1 MKKRQTFLLFLFFI
15 FSASMTHAQIGPM
28 EIEPPKKT
36 PKQTLVETF
45 KINAFTYKVF
55 ERPVYEN
62 DNGAYDMGE
71 KGTDYYLYL
80 VYKGNLVQ
88 QAKFS
93 KEIKNSTN
101 KISREGS
108 YKVNGNKIEILE
120 KQFTYHFGAYGTLK
134 ITQARKSGGIDL
146 ISQTEIKIDS
156 DKLSDHYVKDAA
168 VPSMA
173 KP

>member
-1 MKKRQTFLLFLFFI
+1 MKTATCLLFFI
-15 FSASMTHAQIGPM
+15 FSLTTATAQIGPM
-28 EIEPPKKT
+28 EIGSPKKT

-55 ERPVYEN
+55 ERTVYEN

-80 VYKGNLVQ
+80 VYKGDLVQ
-88 QAKFS
+88 QAKFA
-93 KEIKNSTN
+93 KEIKNSSN

-120 KQFTYHFGAYGTLK
+120 KQFTYHFGAFGTLK
-134 ITQARKSGGIDL
+134 ITQPRKSGGIDL
-146 ISQTEIKIDS
+146 ISQTEIKIDAE
-156 DKLSDHYVKDAA
+156 KLSNHYVKDAGM
-168 VPSMA
+168 PSVA